1 MKVKIKRFV
10 DDPSK
15 TWEERFKLLLTH
27 HEEETKWL
35 IAAYDAL
42 EKERNETSLL

>member
-1 MKVKIKRFV
+1 MKVKIKRFA

-15 TWEERFKLLLTH
+15 TWEERFKLLLAH

-42 EKERNETSLL
+42 VRKYGETQ